1 MGLPKSGRAQ
11 RQGVPGGGGEGGG
24 RGENGTPCLI
34 KKGPFMHFFFTIKNI
49 NIKNINIKN

>member
-11 RQGVPGGGGEGGG
+11 RQGVPGGEGGEGGGRGG

-34 KKGPFMHFFFTIKNI
+34 KKGPFMHFFFTINLL
-49 NIKNINIKN
+49 